1 MTTLDKTK
9 EIISRITHCN
19 QDDINPDTT
28 LKEIKADSLHWIQ
41 IIVGLENAFD
51 IEIDIDKMKE
61 FSSIGDFISYIDS
74 CA

>member
-1 MTTLDKTK
+1 MSTLDQTK

-19 QDDINPDTT
+19 QDDIKPDTK

-61 FSSIGDFISYIDS
+61 FSTIGDFISYIDS
-74 CA
+74 CV